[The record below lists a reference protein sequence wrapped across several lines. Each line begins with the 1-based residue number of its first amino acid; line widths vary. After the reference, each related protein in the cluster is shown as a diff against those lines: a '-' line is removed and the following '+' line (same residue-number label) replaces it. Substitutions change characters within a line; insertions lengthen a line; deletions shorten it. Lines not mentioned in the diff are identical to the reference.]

1 MGWTTVLYWLLRRRI
16 RSSWPLLAIT
26 SFGIVTAVTLMSVGA
41 GYSRVLAE
49 GGLRHTL
56 AATSPRVLNVHLI
69 TQNRPIGAR
78 DYAQLRSAVEG
89 SSESRLGYMT
99 RAIERYGFLQGSV
112 RMLLTQSDESP
123 PSDAPI
129 GRPFFL
135 TGFQEHS
142 TLVEGRWP
150 LESPVIDGD
159 GLSIEAALGKD
170 AARQFGVK
178 PGSRIELYPFTND
191 PSQRI
196 IVTITGTAEPNDAD
210 EEYWMNSPSSY
221 FSSFESGDL
230 VVVPVYVT
238 EESFF
243 GGIGTKY
250 PSLVG
255 DFTWFLFLDTA
266 VLTSTMV
273 GPTEKALK
281 GLETDV
287 NRQFPRSLVLS
298 GLKIALKEY
307 QRALNLARVPIFL
320 FVSLVVLV
328 ILYFLIM
335 VVGMLGRSRTDE
347 SGILRS
353 RGASILQVSGVLV
366 LSEGIVAVAA
376 MIAGPFLALLIV
388 RLLLAST
395 VNPAGGAVGP
405 IPVVLTSDMFFMGV
419 LGGLLSLAVL
429 LASSINRARLGIV
442 ESLRSR
448 ARPPTLP
455 LLQRYYVD
463 LLPVAALAFLLWEIK
478 GAEGFLTRDLASG
491 DVDVNYLPLFV
502 PVLVLVVVAVLV
514 LRLLPMLVRLMS
526 WWADRLAPA
535 WVSFPLAR
543 FARDPLP
550 HGSLV
555 IILVLA
561 SALGVF
567 GASFQTT
574 LSVSQT
580 HQALYSAGGGVS
592 LSGHSLSRLAGQRL
606 SENESIR
613 AFSPIVRE
621 SATLL
626 DVLPGEPA
634 VLLAVDPK
642 VLPDITWFREDF
654 AGKELQDLLQP
665 LRPVSLDPSGSEGVA
680 SSGVVISGDSTKLGV
695 WVDAIGL
702 ETGTLVTD
710 LNLWARV
717 HTSEGR
723 FHNIFLGEVSKS
735 RSVIAGGTVKP
746 YAAGDVPGWFY
757 VEEDIKDSVNP
768 SGEPFRLVSIYFS
781 RKSFTRTPPGN
792 ISLDDITAKGPSS
805 PPDGMVIEDFETD
818 GQWAPLVNEG
828 QVADISQRLSTSA
841 RTGKAGLNL
850 KWEETFKDFPRG
862 VAISSDPL
870 PLPAI
875 GGPNFDEGQIVRVRA
890 GRILVPVEVLGTTDY
905 FPTLN
910 AAERPFLIISL
921 EPYKRYARTFA
932 SERVGDPEEYW
943 ASLQDNA
950 DRDQVME
957 SLQEDV
963 GGFVIIRD
971 RDRAVDTAQR
981 NPLGG
986 GGWNGLTILS
996 MTAITVAVLLTMVIH
1011 SLVSIHTG
1019 RMDLAVA
1026 RTLGFSRLQILM
1038 SLALERGL
1046 TAIIGLVVGSVVG
1059 IWLSRWVLGF
1069 LDIDPRGRPVIPPMV
1084 MEVQEWLI
1092 AGVLGGLVIASLL
1105 GLAVAMVFVKRLK
1118 VPDVLRAG
1126 E

>member
-1 MGWTTVLYWLLRRRI
+1 MGWTTVLYWLLRRRL
-16 RSSWPLLAIT
+16 RSSWPLLVIT
-26 SFGIVTAVTLMSVGA
+26 SFGIMTAVTLMSVGA

-56 AATSPRVLNVHLI
+56 ASTSPRVLNVHLI
-69 TQNRPIGAR
+69 TQNRPIGAP

-89 SSESRLGYMT
+89 FSESRLGYMT
-99 RAIERYGFLQGSV
+99 RTIERYGFIQGSV
-112 RMLLTQSDESP
+112 RMLTTPSDELP

-135 TGFQEHS
+135 TGFREHS

-150 LESPVIDGD
+150 LASPVNDGD
-159 GLSIEAALGKD
+159 GLGIEAALGKD

-178 PGSRIELYPFTND
+178 PGSRVELYPFTND

-196 IVTITGTAEPNDAD
+196 SVTITGTAEPNDSD

-221 FSSFESGDL
+221 FTSFESGDQVL
-230 VVVPVYVT
+230 VPVYVS

-243 GGIGTKY
+243 DGIGTKY

-273 GPTEKALK
+273 GSTEKALK

-307 QRALNLARVPIFL
+307 RRALNLARVPIFL

-353 RGASILQVSGVLV
+353 RGASILQVTGILV
-366 LSEGIVAVAA
+366 LSEGVVAVAA

-388 RLLLAST
+388 RFLLAST
-395 VNPAGGAVGP
+395 VHPVGGAGGP
-405 IPVVLTSDMFFMGV
+405 IPVVLTSDMFVMGV
-419 LGGLLSLAVL
+419 LGGMLSLAVL
-429 LASSINRARLGIV
+429 LASSINRARMGFV

-448 ARPPTLP
+448 AWPPTLP

-463 LLPVAALAFLLWEIK
+463 LLPLAALAFLLWEIK

-491 DVDVNYLPLFV
+491 DVNVNFLPLFV
-502 PVLVLVVVAVLV
+502 PVLVLVVLAVLV
-514 LRLLPMLVRLMS
+514 LRLLPMLIRFMS

-535 WVSFPLAR
+535 WVAFPLAR

-555 IILVLA
+555 IILALA

-592 LSGHSLSRLAGQRL
+592 LSGRSLSRLASQRL

-613 AFSPIVRE
+613 TFSPIVRE

-634 VLLAVDPK
+634 ILLAVDPK

-654 AGKELQDLLQP
+654 AGKGLLELLQP
-665 LRPVSLDPSGSEGVA
+665 LRPVSIDPSGA
-680 SSGVVISGDSTKLGV
+680 SSGVVIPGDSTKLGV
-695 WVDAIGL
+695 WVNASGL
-702 ETGTLVTD
+702 ESGTLVMD

-735 RSVIAGGTVKP
+735 RSVITGGTVKP
-746 YAAGDVPGWFY
+746 DPAGDVSAWFY
-757 VEEDIKDSVNP
+757 VEEDIKDTVNP
-768 SGEPFRLVSIYFS
+768 SGEPFRLVSLYFS
-781 RKSFTRTPPGN
+781 RKSFARTPPGN
-792 ISLDDITAKGPSS
+792 ISLDDITVKGPSS
-805 PPDGMVIEDFETD
+805 PPGGLVIEDFETS
-818 GQWAPLVNEG
+818 GQWTPLVNEG
-828 QVADISQRLSTSA
+828 RVADISQRMSTPA

-850 KWEETFKDFPRG
+850 QWEETFKDFPRG
-862 VAISSDPL
+862 VVIPSDPL

-875 GGPNFDEGQIVRVRA
+875 GGPNFSEGQIVRVRA
-890 GRILVPVEVLGTTDY
+890 GRILVPVEVRGTTDY

-910 AAERPFLIISL
+910 AADRPFLIISL
-921 EPYKRYARTFA
+921 EPYKRYARTSA
-932 SERVGDPEEYW
+932 LERVGDPEEFW

-950 DRDQVME
+950 DRDQAMA
-957 SLQEDV
+957 SLQEAV

-981 NPLGG
+981 NPLAG

-1026 RTLGFSRLQILM
+1026 RTLGFSRLQLLLSM
-1038 SLALERGL
+1038 ALERGL

-1084 MEVQEWLI
+1084 LEVQEWLV